1 VYDSSFFHLFSKL
14 SEVLIV
20 FSACQ
25 VSTEFLAVP
34 LNKPGGQIGI
44 IPLKNMGRQ
53 PTKIPALVNTGEV
66 LDFTFN
72 PFDSHLIA
80 AACDDS
86 YVRVWKIPPGGITE
100 DTSEPTLKLSGQTWQ
115 F

>member
-1 VYDSSFFHLFSKL
+1 
-14 SEVLIV
+14 
-20 FSACQ
+20 
-25 VSTEFLAVP
+25 
-34 LNKPGGQIGI
+34 
-44 IPLKNMGRQ
+44 MGRQ

-72 PFDSHLIA
+72 PFDPHMIA